1 VGLDVTS
8 TEATDEGPSTVGGIT
23 LLIVGR

>member
-1 VGLDVTS
+1 VTS